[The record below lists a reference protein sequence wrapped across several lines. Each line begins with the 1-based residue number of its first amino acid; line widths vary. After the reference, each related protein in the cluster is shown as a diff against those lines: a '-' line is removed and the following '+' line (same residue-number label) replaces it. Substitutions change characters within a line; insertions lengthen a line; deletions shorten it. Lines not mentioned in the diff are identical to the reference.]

1 MYGSSA
7 GAINATYFLS
17 GQRDGVGIYTQHI
30 ANQRF
35 IDLGRLWKRGQGA
48 RAQGV
53 TAMLDAC
60 SPCASVACASVLRAD
75 IAL

>member
-35 IDLGRLWKRGQGA
+35 IDLGRLWKRGQGE
-48 RAQGV
+48 RAQWLL
-53 TAMLDAC
+53 TRMAHAC
-60 SPCASVACASVLRAD
+60 PHLCRLEVVDPGS
-75 IAL
+75 